1 MRRRLATTAIVFTM
15 GCLGT
20 LTLTTAQLFA
30 KIEASPRVYA
40 LNPCETKQFN
50 AVVNGKEAEVSWESS
65 DPKVATIDEEG
76 VVMGVS
82 PGYAF
87 IRAIKGNKKSNS
99 ISLFVRDKNITRECV
114 P

>member
-1 MRRRLATTAIVFTM
+1 MRRRLATAAFVFTM

-20 LTLTTAQLFA
+20 LTLTNAQLFA

-50 AVVNGKEAEVSWESS
+50 AVVNGKKADVSWESS
-65 DPKVATIDEEG
+65 DPKVVTINEKG
-76 VVMGVS
+76 VAMGVS

-87 IRAIKGNKKSNS
+87 IRALKGNKRSNP
-99 ISLFVRDKNITRECV
+99 ISLFVRDKNVTRKCT